1 MSIRIFTIPFE
12 AGKESFIEEEI
23 NKFCLNK
30 KVIRMEPQFFINDK
44 RAYWTVFVEY
54 EEVLE
59 NEKPQTQTAL
69 DEPEKLLYKRLAQWR
84 KSKAESEG
92 VPVYIVS
99 TNSELVDLIKKA
111 PKSLE
116 TLKSIRGFGRKKIE
130 KYGKEIVELIIGF
143 YNDKI

>member
-1 MSIRIFTIPFE
+1 MSIKNFTIPFE

-30 KVIRMEPQFFINDK
+30 KINRMEPQFFINDK

-54 EEVLE
+54 EEILE

-69 DEPEKLLYKRLAQWR
+69 NEPEKLLYKRLAQWR

-99 TNSELVDLIKKA
+99 TNSELVELIQKA

-116 TLKSIRGFGRKKIE
+116 TMRI
-130 KYGKEIVELIIGF
+130 
-143 YNDKI
+143 N